1 VRPRAR
7 ACAFGPIVVL
17 LAIASPVAAQDLQVE
32 ATVNAER
39 IGLEDVLELTV
50 AVSGSGASGDP
61 ELPDLP
67 AFRVAGRSTS
77 QMMQIANGHMSST
90 HSYIYQLLP
99 QKEGKFT
106 IGAVAVEAG
115 GKTYR
120 TRPIG
125 VEVVTGSVV
134 SRRPRGFGIPS
145 DPFADLSPFA
155 DRQPAR
161 LEKDEVFVKTEISK
175 RSVYQG
181 EGVVVTY
188 RLYSHYV
195 PLGLEKEDDPPLTG
209 FWVEEVNL
217 DSQRNGERRTVDGKQ
232 YFTFPL
238 KQRVIFPTKTGTLQ
252 IPPVTFSMSFRLT
265 SGDPFD
271 AFFARASSP
280 VTLRSP
286 AAEIQSLALPA
297 EGRGNDFSGAV
308 GQYRIDAHLDKDEV
322 ASGDAVSLKL
332 SIEGSGS
339 LRSVT
344 APQLPELKGFRTFA
358 PKTQESA
365 QPSEAGLEAKKSWEY
380 VLVPESGGTKE
391 IGPWRFQYFDPVA
404 KKYVT
409 ESAGP
414 IDLKV
419 TGSAVAAAAGAGTG
433 TGTNAAASMRSSRGD
448 VTLLRQDIR
457 FLKPPPARVGER
469 VSPFVHQPLFYGT
482 LLAPLLWNVGLLVY
496 LRRKES
502 EKTHSSL
509 FRSRRAHRLARAR
522 LKTAAKLAEE
532 ASRDFYEEIAG
543 ALYRY
548 VADKTSTSPS
558 GLTTESIEHLL
569 AERSVP
575 EDLRKEFLDLLG
587 KCEEARF
594 TPGERTRAEMER
606 FRSRTEELIVSLER
620 HWS

>member
-1 VRPRAR
+1 VRRFA
-7 ACAFGPIVVL
+7 
-17 LAIASPVAAQDLQVE
+17 PVAILLGLALSAGATATAIGADVQVE

-39 IGLEDVLELTV
+39 LGIEDVLELTV
-50 AVSGSGASGDP
+50 SISGGDASGEP

-77 QMMQIANGHMSST
+77 SQIQIVNGHMSST
-90 HSYIYQLLP
+90 HGYVYQLLP

-106 IGAVAVEAG
+106 VGPVTVASG

-120 TRPIG
+120 TRPID
-125 VEVVTGSVV
+125 VEVVSGSVV

-145 DPFADLSPFA
+145 DPFDDLSPFA
-155 DRQPAR
+155 DRAPVKI
-161 LEKDEVFVKTEISK
+161 EKDDVFVKTEVSNH
-175 RSVYQG
+175 SVYQG

-217 DSQRNGERRTVDGKQ
+217 DPKRNGERRTVDGKQ

-238 KQRVIFPTKTGTLQ
+238 KQRVVFPTKPGMLE

-271 AFFARASSP
+271 SFFARASSP

-286 AAEIQSLALPA
+286 AAQIQSLPLPA
-297 EGRGNDFSGAV
+297 EGRGSDFSGAV
-308 GQYRIDAHLDKDEV
+308 GQYRIDAHLDKNEV
-322 ASGDAVSLKL
+322 AAGDAVSLKL

-344 APQLPELKGFRTFA
+344 APELPELKGFRTFA

-365 QPSEAGLEAKKSWEY
+365 QPSEAGLDAKKSWEY

-404 KKYVT
+404 RKYVT
-409 ESAGP
+409 ASAGP
-414 IDLKV
+414 LDLKV
-419 TGSAVAAAAGAGTG
+419 TGGAVATGTTAAATFRG
-433 TGTNAAASMRSSRGD
+433 SKGD

-457 FLKPPPARVGER
+457 FLKPPPERIGER
-469 VSPFVHQPLFYGT
+469 SSPLFDRPLFYAT
-482 LLAPLLWNVGLLVY
+482 LLFPLLWNVGLVLY
-496 LRRKES
+496 LKRKEQ

-522 LKTAAKLAEE
+522 LKTAAKLAAA

-558 GLTTESIEHLL
+558 GLTTSSIDHLL
-569 AERSVP
+569 SERSVP
-575 EDLRKEFLDLLG
+575 EEVRRELLDVLG

-594 TPGERTRAEMER
+594 TPGERTREEMEG
-606 FRSRTEELIVSLER
+606 FRSRTEELMVSLER